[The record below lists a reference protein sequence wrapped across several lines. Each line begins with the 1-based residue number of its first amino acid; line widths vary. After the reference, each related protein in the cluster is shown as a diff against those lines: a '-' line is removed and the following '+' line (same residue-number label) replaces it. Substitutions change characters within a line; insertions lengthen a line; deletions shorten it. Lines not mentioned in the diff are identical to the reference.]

1 MVISCQL
8 FMLVSTAVTN
18 KRDKSII
25 YSRLAIKIL
34 LYSLFVV
41 SHNIYYWFNDNA
53 LIILSGLITI
63 TALTQTFHLFT
74 IFICFIILQLTSFYP
89 KKIYMSDLIS
99 DYYERPRYSIP
110 PSLINKLRLM

>member
-1 MVISCQL
+1 MVITCQL
-8 FMLVSTAVTN
+8 LMLLSTAVTD

-34 LYSLFVV
+34 LYSLFLVA
-41 SHNIYYWFNDNA
+41 HNIYYWFNDNA

-89 KKIYMSDLIS
+89 RKIHMCDIIS
-99 DYYERPRYSIP
+99 DHLLYLLY
-110 PSLINKLRLM
+110 K